1 MNGIEKITERI
12 RSDAQR
18 EIQTIADE
26 SRAKCEEITAAY
38 KEQAQSRYWKIVSEG
53 KKDAERVVELRKSA
67 AQTESKKRMLQLRQE
82 MVAKAFDGAEK
93 KLLALDDRQYA
104 DFLVSLAVQ
113 AAESGEESIV
123 LSAAD
128 RAKYGEAV
136 TAEANERLAAAGKKG
151 GLKLS
156 GKTAD
161 IEGGLI
167 LSDGKIETNCSI
179 KTLMEIRRSELAPEV
194 ARLLFD

>member
-12 RSDAQR
+12 KSDTQR
-18 EIQTIADE
+18 ELQTMADE

-53 KKDAERVVELRKSA
+53 KKDAERVVELRKSS
-67 AQTESKKRMLQLRQE
+67 AQTESKKRMLQLKQE
-82 MVAKAFDGAEK
+82 MVARAFEGAEK
-93 KLLALDDRQYA
+93 KLLELDEKQYA

-136 TAEANERLAAAGKKG
+136 TAEANRRLAGAGKNG

-156 GKTAD
+156 NETAD

-167 LSDGKIETNCSI
+167 LSSGRIETNCSI
-179 KTLMEIRRSELAPEV
+179 KTLVEIRRSELAPEV